1 MKKRKR
7 DGEKDGD
14 RYIER
19 ESKSRRER
27 ERENEI
33 ESIDDGTQSRLKMTD
48 KDASFRED
56 LKFLTPTE
64 YGNQRVG

>member
-1 MKKRKR
+1 MEFEN
-7 DGEKDGD
+7 EKEKWRERWD

-19 ESKSRRER
+19 ERER
-27 ERENEI
+27 ERKNEI
-33 ESIDDGTQSRLKMTD
+33 ARVDDGTRSRSKMTD
-48 KDASFRED
+48 KDAMFRED